1 MSLFFAD
8 EDNITFGVQ
17 GSNQVEVAQFSS
29 TLDDVFMRL
38 YTNNNSTVE
47 NLTTAVVIGSSNYD
61 KSATSANNLYLGHIT
76 NCNEVRRIIT
86 MKDERVGINTDPL
99 ATLHIVGSNI
109 AYSNIVQIESINSPA
124 YPAFNIDKYGY
135 VGIGTQAVSAQ
146 ELTVRGTIYADA
158 IRIGGGEVGESKL
171 ITAYGMA
178 PPAESNFLEF
188 GNTTFCNVS
197 EIVAP
202 QVTAENLIET
212 FKNIADST
220 FLNSAQVSIGTISP
234 AGSVPFTTTFKGNS
248 TSFTYT
254 LSVVNS
260 GTSAVTTL
268 GPRTI
273 SNTFSEL
280 YASTFASGNYT
291 VNIDASTPG
300 TGDGSTFSSNTIARF
315 SVGAT
320 DSIGAP
326 SVALSGSPVPS
337 ISTSN
342 LVYVSGIPYYGNGT
356 TITYPA
362 SSISFTNIYNT
373 IDPRTALTNVLTVR
387 DATHNANATNYT
399 YANLFTNVL
408 LASSTNNNAVSITL
422 SSTTNPSLTTLSA
435 TVYNINNQSGVLNS
449 SFQTQ
454 IAYLG
459 AAVNESTLNVAD
471 FTGMPITSA
480 IRQTIAANTASA
492 LVPALID
499 MSTYAGTPSQYDCF
513 YSPYNGGVFYSS
525 AASISRGNYAPEYT
539 APAGAHQNLT
549 FLLATNT
556 TVNAFVLNFTGA
568 SGISNV
574 YIQWQSVGSWYN
586 AKTLYT
592 SGGCA
597 ASTYSS
603 GNRFPIQLPQ
613 GQSLTTNTNIYVN
626 VQFSGS
632 IPLSGITVT
641 NT

>member
-47 NLTTAVVIGSSNYD
+47 NITTAVVIGSSNYD
-61 KSATSANNLYLGHIT
+61 KVGQANNLYFGHLT
-76 NCNEVRRIIT
+76 DCNVIQRVIT
-86 MKDERVGINTDPL
+86 MKDERVGINTDPT
-99 ATLHIVGSNI
+99 ATLHIIGSNI
-109 AYSNIVQIESINSPA
+109 PYSNIVQIESINSPA
-124 YPAFNIDKYGY
+124 YPALNIDKYGY
-135 VGIGTQAVSAQ
+135 VGIGTQAVHAQ

-220 FLNSAQVSIGTISP
+220 FLNSALVSIGTISP

-248 TSFTYT
+248 TSFTYS
-254 LSVVNS
+254 LNVVNTGDS
-260 GTSAVTTL
+260 STTTL

-273 SNTFSEL
+273 NNTSSEL
-280 YASTFASGNYT
+280 YSSIFASGNYV
-291 VNIDASTPG
+291 VNITANTPG
-300 TGDGSTFSSNTIARF
+300 TGDGSTFSSNNIARF

-320 DSIGAP
+320 DSIAAP

-342 LVYVSGIPYYGNGT
+342 LVYVSGVPYYGNGT

-362 SSISFTNIYNT
+362 SSLSFSNIYNT
-373 IDPRTALTNVLTVR
+373 IDPRNALTNVLTIR

-408 LASSTNNNAVSITL
+408 LASSTNNNSVSLTL
-422 SSTTNPSLTTLSA
+422 SSTTNPALTTLSA
-435 TVYNINNQSGVLNS
+435 TVYNINYQSGILNS

-459 AAVNESTLNVAD
+459 ATVNESAMNVAD

-480 IRQTIAANTASA
+480 IRQTVANGTASS
-492 LVPALID
+492 LVPALGD
-499 MSTYAGTPSQYDCF
+499 MSTYSGTPSQYDCF
-513 YSPYNGGVFYSS
+513 YYPYNGGVFYSS
-525 AASISRGNYAPEYT
+525 AASLSRGNYAPSYS
-539 APAGAHQNLT
+539 APAGAHQNLA

-568 SGISNV
+568 VGISNV

-586 AKTLYT
+586 AKVLYT

-603 GNRFPIQLPQ
+603 GTRFPILLPQ
-613 GQSLTTNTNIYVN
+613 GQTLSTNTNIYVN
-626 VQFSGS
+626 VEFSGS

>member
-47 NLTTAVVIGSSNYD
+47 NITTAVVIGSSNYD
-61 KSATSANNLYLGHIT
+61 KVGQANNLYFGHLT
-76 NCNEVRRIIT
+76 DCNVIQRVIT
-86 MKDERVGINTDPL
+86 MKDERVGINTDPT
-99 ATLHIVGSNI
+99 ATLHIIGSNI
-109 AYSNIVQIESINSPA
+109 PYSNIVQIESINSPA
-124 YPAFNIDKYGY
+124 YPALNIDKYGY
-135 VGIGTQAVSAQ
+135 VGIGTQAVHAQ

-220 FLNSAQVSIGTISP
+220 FLNSALVSIGTISP

-248 TSFTYT
+248 TSFTYS
-254 LSVVNS
+254 LNVVNTGDS
-260 GTSAVTTL
+260 STTTL

-273 SNTFSEL
+273 NNTSSEL
-280 YASTFASGNYT
+280 YSSIFASGNYV
-291 VNIDASTPG
+291 VNITANTPG
-300 TGDGSTFSSNTIARF
+300 TGDGSTFSSNNIARF

-320 DSIGAP
+320 DSIAAP

-342 LVYVSGIPYYGNGT
+342 LVYVSGVPYYGNGT

-362 SSISFTNIYNT
+362 SSLSFSNIYNT
-373 IDPRTALTNVLTVR
+373 IDPRTALTNVLTIR

-408 LASSTNNNAVSITL
+408 LASSTNNNSVSLTL
-422 SSTTNPSLTTLSA
+422 SSTTNPALTTLSA
-435 TVYNINNQSGVLNS
+435 TVYNINYQSGILNS

-459 AAVNESTLNVAD
+459 TTVNESAMNVAD

-480 IRQTIAANTASA
+480 IRQTVANGTASS
-492 LVPALID
+492 LVPALGD
-499 MSTYAGTPSQYDCF
+499 MSTYSGTPSQYDCF
-513 YSPYNGGVFYSS
+513 YYPYNGGVFYSS
-525 AASISRGNYAPEYT
+525 AASLSRGNYAPSYS

-568 SGISNV
+568 VGISNV

-586 AKTLYT
+586 AKVLYT

-603 GNRFPIQLPQ
+603 GTRFPILLPQ
-613 GQSLTTNTNIYVN
+613 GQTLSTNTNIYVN
-626 VQFSGS
+626 VEFSGS